1 MNITMDSKDLRI
13 LALLQKNG
21 RMPISELAIKLNM
34 SDTPCL
40 RRVKKMEESGVIS
53 GYSANISAD
62 SIGFNAIVYVF
73 VRLTEN
79 SNANADMFE
88 SAVKKLAEIQ
98 ECSVISGSHDYL
110 LKIISRDLLSYESFI
125 KQSIGNLRC
134 VSSIESTVVL
144 KQTFARYKLPIDEA
158 EKKSNFF

>member
-1 MNITMDSKDLRI
+1 MDSKDLLI
-13 LALLQKNG
+13 LSLLQKNG

-53 GYSANISAD
+53 GYSANISAA
-62 SIGFNAIVYVF
+62 SIGFNAVVYVF

-79 SNANADMFE
+79 SNSNADMFE
-88 SAVKKLAEIQ
+88 NTVKKLTEIQ

-144 KQTFARYKLPIDEA
+144 KQTFARHELPIKENV
-158 EKKSNFF
+158 KKASFF

>member
-1 MNITMDSKDLRI
+1 MDSKDLRI
-13 LALLQKNG
+13 LSILQKNG
-21 RMPISELAIKLNM
+21 RIPISELAIKLNM

-40 RRVKKMEESGVIS
+40 RRVKKLENTGVIS
-53 GYSANISAD
+53 GYTANIRAD
-62 SIGFNAIVYVF
+62 SLGFNAIVYVF

-79 SNANADMFE
+79 SNSNADLFE
-88 SAVKKLAEIQ
+88 DSVKDLPEVL

-110 LKIISRDLLSYESFI
+110 LKIISHDLLSYESFI

-144 KQTFARYKLPIDEA
+144 KQTFSRQELPIIKT
-158 EKKSNFF
+158 EKKMSFF

>member
-1 MNITMDSKDLRI
+1 MDSKDLRI
-13 LALLQKNG
+13 LSILQKNG
-21 RMPISELAIKLNM
+21 RIPISELAIKLNM

-40 RRVKKMEESGVIS
+40 RRVKKLENAGVIS
-53 GYSANISAD
+53 GYTANIRAD
-62 SIGFNAIVYVF
+62 SLGFNAIVYVF

-79 SNANADMFE
+79 SNSNADLFE
-88 SAVKKLAEIQ
+88 DSVKDLPEVL

-110 LKIISRDLLSYESFI
+110 LKIISHDLLSYESFI

-144 KQTFARYKLPIDEA
+144 KQTFSRQKLPIIKT
-158 EKKSNFF
+158 EKKMSFF

>member
-1 MNITMDSKDLRI
+1 MDSKDLRI
-13 LALLQKNG
+13 LSILQKNG
-21 RMPISELAIKLNM
+21 RIPISELAIKLNM

-40 RRVKKMEESGVIS
+40 RRVKKLENAGVIS
-53 GYSANISAD
+53 GYTANIRAD
-62 SIGFNAIVYVF
+62 SLGFNAIVYVF

-79 SNANADMFE
+79 SNSNADLFE
-88 SAVKKLAEIQ
+88 DSVKDLPEVL

-110 LKIISRDLLSYESFI
+110 LKIISHDLLSYESFI

-144 KQTFARYKLPIDEA
+144 KQTFSRQELPIIKT
-158 EKKSNFF
+158 EKKMSFF

>member
-1 MNITMDSKDLRI
+1 MDSKDLRI
-13 LALLQKNG
+13 LSLLQKNG

-62 SIGFNAIVYVF
+62 SIGFNAIVYAF

-79 SNANADMFE
+79 SNSNADTFE
-88 SAVKKLAEIQ
+88 NEVKKLTEIQ

-125 KQSIGNLRC
+125 KQSIGSLRC

-144 KQTFARYKLPIDEA
+144 KQTFARREVPIQEI
-158 EKKSNFF
+158 EKKASCF

>member
-1 MNITMDSKDLRI
+1 MDSKDLRI
-13 LALLQKNG
+13 LSILQKNG
-21 RMPISELAIKLNM
+21 RIPISELAIKLNM

-40 RRVKKMEESGVIS
+40 RRVKKLENAGVIS
-53 GYSANISAD
+53 GYTANIRAD
-62 SIGFNAIVYVF
+62 SLGFNAIVYVF

-79 SNANADMFE
+79 SNSNADLFE
-88 SAVKKLAEIQ
+88 DSVKDLPEVL

-110 LKIISRDLLSYESFI
+110 LKIISHDLLSYESFI

-144 KQTFARYKLPIDEA
+144 KLTFSRQELPIIKT
-158 EKKSNFF
+158 EKKMSFF

>member
-1 MNITMDSKDLRI
+1 MDSKDLRI
-13 LALLQKNG
+13 LSILQKNG
-21 RMPISELAIKLNM
+21 RIPISELAIKLNM

-40 RRVKKMEESGVIS
+40 RRVKKLENAGVIC
-53 GYSANISAD
+53 GYTANIRAD
-62 SIGFNAIVYVF
+62 SLGFNAIVYVF

-79 SNANADMFE
+79 SNSNADLFE
-88 SAVKKLAEIQ
+88 DSVKDLPEVL

-110 LKIISRDLLSYESFI
+110 LKIISHDLLSYESFI

-144 KQTFARYKLPIDEA
+144 KQTFSRQELPIIKT
-158 EKKSNFF
+158 EKKMSFF

>member
-1 MNITMDSKDLRI
+1 MDSKDLKILSILQNSGRI
-13 LALLQKNG
+13 
-21 RMPISELAIKLNM
+21 PISELANQLDM

-40 RRVKKMEESGVIS
+40 RRVKKLENSGVIS
-53 GYSANISAD
+53 GYSANINAD
-62 SIGFNAIVYVF
+62 SLGFNAIVYVF

-88 SAVKKLAEIQ
+88 GAVKNLPEVL

-110 LKIISRDLLSYESFI
+110 LKIISNDLLSYESFI

-144 KQTFARYKLPIDEA
+144 KQNFSRQELPIVKT
-158 EKKSNFF
+158 EKKLSFF

>member
-1 MNITMDSKDLRI
+1 MDIKDLSI
-13 LALLQKNG
+13 LSLLQKNG
-21 RMPISELAIKLNM
+21 RIPISELAIKLNM

-40 RRVKKMEESGVIS
+40 RRVKKLENAGVIS
-53 GYSANISAD
+53 GYTANIRAD
-62 SIGFNAIVYVF
+62 SLGFNAIVYVF

-79 SNANADMFE
+79 SNSNADLFE
-88 SAVKKLAEIQ
+88 DSVKDLPEVL

-110 LKIISRDLLSYESFI
+110 LKIISHDLLSYESFI

-144 KQTFARYKLPIDEA
+144 KLTFSRQELPIIKT
-158 EKKSNFF
+158 EKKMSFF

>member
-1 MNITMDSKDLRI
+1 MDSKDLKILSILQNSGRI
-13 LALLQKNG
+13 
-21 RMPISELAIKLNM
+21 PISELANQLDM

-40 RRVKKMEESGVIS
+40 RRVKKLENSGVIS
-53 GYSANISAD
+53 GYSANINAD
-62 SIGFNAIVYVF
+62 NLGFNAIVYVF

-88 SAVKKLAEIQ
+88 GAVKNLPEVL

-110 LKIISRDLLSYESFI
+110 LKIISNDLLSYESFI

-144 KQTFARYKLPIDEA
+144 KQNFSRRELPIVKT
-158 EKKSNFF
+158 EKKLSFF

>member
-1 MNITMDSKDLRI
+1 MDSKDLRI
-13 LALLQKNG
+13 LSILQKNG
-21 RMPISELAIKLNM
+21 RIPISELAIKLNM

-40 RRVKKMEESGVIS
+40 RRVKKLENAGVIS
-53 GYSANISAD
+53 GYTANIRAD
-62 SIGFNAIVYVF
+62 SLGFNAIVYVF

-79 SNANADMFE
+79 SNSNADLFE
-88 SAVKKLAEIQ
+88 DSVKDLPEVL

-110 LKIISRDLLSYESFI
+110 LKIISHDLLSYESFI

-144 KQTFARYKLPIDEA
+144 KQTFSRQELPIIET
-158 EKKSNFF
+158 EKKMSFF

>member
-1 MNITMDSKDLRI
+1 MDSKDLKILSILQNSGRI
-13 LALLQKNG
+13 
-21 RMPISELAIKLNM
+21 PISELANQLDM

-40 RRVKKMEESGVIS
+40 RRVKKLENSGVIS
-53 GYSANISAD
+53 GYSANINAD
-62 SIGFNAIVYVF
+62 SLGFNAIVYVF

-88 SAVKKLAEIQ
+88 GAVKNLPEVL

-110 LKIISRDLLSYESFI
+110 LKIISNDLLSYESFI
-125 KQSIGNLRC
+125 KKSIGNLRC

-144 KQTFARYKLPIDEA
+144 KQNFSRQELPIVKT
-158 EKKSNFF
+158 EKKLSFF

>member
-13 LALLQKNG
+13 LTLLQKNG
-21 RMPISELAIKLNM
+21 RMPISELATKLNM

-88 SAVKKLAEIQ
+88 SAVKKLIEIQ

-144 KQTFARYKLPIDEA
+144 KQTFTRYELPIDDT
-158 EKKSNFF
+158 EKKSSFF

>member
-13 LALLQKNG
+13 LTLLQQNG
-21 RMPISELAIKLNM
+21 RMPISELATKLNM

-88 SAVKKLAEIQ
+88 YRSNF
-98 ECSVISGSHDYL
+98 GM
-110 LKIISRDLLSYESFI
+110 ISRSDFL
-125 KQSIGNLRC
+125 NLNC
-134 VSSIESTVVL
+134 FMFL
-144 KQTFARYKLPIDEA
+144 QKNK
-158 EKKSNFF
+158 

>member
-1 MNITMDSKDLRI
+1 MDSKDLRI
-13 LALLQKNG
+13 LSILQKNG
-21 RMPISELAIKLNM
+21 RIPISELAIKLNM

-40 RRVKKMEESGVIS
+40 RRVKKLENAGVIS
-53 GYSANISAD
+53 GYTANIRAD
-62 SIGFNAIVYVF
+62 SLGFNAIVYVF

-79 SNANADMFE
+79 SNSNADLFE
-88 SAVKKLAEIQ
+88 DSVMDLPEVL

-110 LKIISRDLLSYESFI
+110 LKIISHDLLSYESFI

-144 KQTFARYKLPIDEA
+144 KQTFSRQELPIIKT
-158 EKKSNFF
+158 EKKMSFF